1 MNNHIQIYKNVI
13 EPEYCDELIQKFE
26 RETWQQE
33 KVDHAAADM
42 TQIDF
47 NESNWHDDVNKL
59 TDISLEYIMKYK
71 KDCDLHD
78 FQWPNEYAFE
88 HFRMKRYLPNDKDE
102 FKPHVDNT
110 SLPTMSRF
118 LVFFIYLND
127 NEKGETYFPKLD
139 ISSPCKKGSILIFPP
154 LWPWLHGGA
163 KPINKSKYIVGSYL
177 HTKDK
182 GVTH

>member
-13 EPEYCDELIQKFE
+13 EPKYCDELIQKFE

-42 TQIDF
+42 TQVNF

-88 HFRMKRYLPNDKDE
+88 DFRMKRYLPNDKDE
-102 FKPHVDNT
+102 FQEHVDVGDYA
-110 SLPTMSRF
+110 SARRF
-118 LVFFIYLND
+118 LVFFLYLNSNFD
-127 NEKGETYFPKLD
+127 GRTSFSEYDMQVYPKAGRLLMFPPTWTYLHTGHKPKLE
-139 ISSPCKKGSILIFPP
+139 
-154 LWPWLHGGA
+154 
-163 KPINKSKYIVGSYL
+163 SKYIIGSYL
-177 HTKDK
+177 HYI
-182 GVTH
+182 

>member
-13 EPEYCDELIQKFE
+13 EPKYCDELIQKFE

-42 TQIDF
+42 TQVNF

-88 HFRMKRYLPNDKDE
+88 DFRMKRYLPNDKDE
-102 FKPHVDNT
+102 FKEHVDVGDYD
-110 SLPTMSRF
+110 SARRF
-118 LVFFIYLND
+118 LVFFLYLND
-127 NEKGETYFPKLD
+127 NEGGETSFSEYDIKVQPKAGRL
-139 ISSPCKKGSILIFPP
+139 LMFPP
-154 LWPWLHGGA
+154 TWTYLHTGH
-163 KPINKSKYIVGSYL
+163 KPIKTPKYIIGSYL
-177 HTKDK
+177 HYI
-182 GVTH
+182 

>member
-1 MNNHIQIYKNVI
+1 MILLSIISIIIFIAIYYYLFLTNTETYSNNSEIYFMSKQ
-13 EPEYCDELIQKFE
+13 ELNNFLEQDKDKYVNNLSDIDLNA
-26 RETWQQE
+26 R
-33 KVDHAAADM
+33 KVK
-42 TQIDF
+42 T
-47 NESNWHDDVNKL
+47 KK
-59 TDISLEYIMKYK
+59 EYIDNIRKTS
-71 KDCDLHD
+71 CD
-78 FQWPNEYAFE
+78 
-88 HFRMKRYLPNDKDE
+88 
-102 FKPHVDNT
+102 
-110 SLPTMSRF
+110 
-118 LVFFIYLND
+118 LND